1 MTRTPNGRPAAPVFG
16 RARRTW
22 IEPRVEKLAARET
35 RNNIDP
41 IVEDGDFSFGS

>member
-1 MTRTPNGRPAAPVFG
+1 MAASRISPVPPPPKR
-16 RARRTW
+16 RAW
-22 IEPRVEKLAARET
+22 VAPRVEKLPVRET